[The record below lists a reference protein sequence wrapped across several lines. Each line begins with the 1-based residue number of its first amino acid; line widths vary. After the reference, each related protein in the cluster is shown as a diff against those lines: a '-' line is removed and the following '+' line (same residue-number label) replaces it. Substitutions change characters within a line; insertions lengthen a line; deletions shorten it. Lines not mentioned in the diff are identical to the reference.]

1 MPHGS
6 DALRSH
12 RASCRERSRGR
23 CHRARL
29 GRRLRD
35 TGERPVLAVS
45 RVHRAHERS
54 VSNAQISCERAHRR
68 RSKPR
73 IYIAKVNTSLDR
85 HATQH
90 QAKLTDSWRR
100 SSHRPRTQAPPR
112 GSARVPPRRRGL
124 HLCARVSPLPLSWR
138 SGRMSVSCAGRRAAP
153 SAQAR
158 RECDHAV
165 FEAGLPRIARRSGGT
180 AGPLRD
186 GEPPSARLISPVI
199 RPSSKS
205 VCLRRRSV
213 CLRRRSVCLRRRSF
227 GAAATAT
234 ASRRAPTG

>member
-1 MPHGS
+1 MRARTQTP
-6 DALRSH
+6 LETSH
-12 RASCRERSRGR
+12 IHRKGGHIAGPTCDSTPSSSSREAGDTTADPSTAGRSR
-23 CHRARL
+23 
-29 GRRLRD
+29 
-35 TGERPVLAVS
+35 
-45 RVHRAHERS
+45 
-54 VSNAQISCERAHRR
+54 
-68 RSKPR
+68 
-73 IYIAKVNTSLDR
+73 
-85 HATQH
+85 
-90 QAKLTDSWRR
+90 
-100 SSHRPRTQAPPR
+100 RPRPSTPR
-112 GSARVPPRRRGL
+112 ASARVPGRRGGPD
-124 HLCARVSPLPLSWR
+124 LCAGVSPLPLSWR

-153 SAQAR
+153 SARAR

-186 GEPPSARLISPVI
+186 VEPPSARLISPVI